1 MEKQTRFDL
10 PGDPTPRFV
19 RLPSSWL
26 GQLIQPDSVSS
37 AIDPRALVARALDH
51 PIGSPRLEEI
61 AKPGQK
67 VALVVDDMTRHTPAR
82 LALPLLIERLGWA
95 GVTARDICIVVA
107 LGTHRMMNEA
117 ELVNKLGREVIGRYR
132 IVQSNWAAEDEMVYL
147 GQSENG
153 IPAWVNQEV
162 AGADLHIALGMI
174 TPHMDAGFSGG
185 AKMILPGVCGK
196 QTVDAFHIRSA
207 YEPGNVLGD
216 PLASLRLTLEQFVQE
231 HRLLDFIL
239 DLVLTPADEV
249 YGCVAGH
256 PVDAHRQG
264 VRLAQQVYGASTP
277 EPYPVTVANCAPYQ
291 QDLWQSCKG
300 LWCGD
305 LLTADGGTLIW
316 VTSAPEG
323 TLNYPH
329 LPDYIGSPPDKL
341 RRQFET
347 GPIIDPLSA
356 ATGLMI
362 GRMKQRVRIVL
373 VSEGL
378 KPEDAARM
386 DLPYY
391 PSVEPAVADAVN
403 YLPPAERARSV
414 AVIPQAGIVLPIF
427 EVDRIC

>member
-239 DLVLTPADEV
+239 DLVLTPAEEV

-264 VRLAQQVYGASTP
+264 VRLARQAYGALTP
-277 EPYPVTVANCAPYQ
+277 RRYPVVAANCAPYQ

-305 LLTADGGTLIW
+305 LLTADGGTLVW
-316 VTSAPEG
+316 VTSAQEGYANFPRLPE
-323 TLNYPH
+323 
-329 LPDYIGSPPDKL
+329 YIGSSPEMLKRL
-341 RRQFET
+341 LET
-347 GPIIDPLSA
+347 EPLTDPLSV
-356 ATGLMI
+356 ATGFMI
-362 GRMKQRVRIVL
+362 GRMKQRIRIVL
-373 VSEGL
+373 VSDGL
-378 KPEDAARM
+378 KPKDAARM

-391 PSVEPAVADAVN
+391 PCVESAIADAVN
-403 YLPPAERARSV
+403 RLPLTKRAGCV
-414 AVIPQAGIVLPIF
+414 AVIPQAGIVLPVF
-427 EVDRIC
+427 EEE